1 MPAEKRR
8 KTEALAIVPERGD
21 PGQRRRDKIASLE
34 ARVNEQNG
42 SQSHIE
48 LDVAPSLETAAN
60 SGLSTV
66 SPKDILNVE
75 EHNVSSFD
83 GAVSAF
89 DAVDV
94 DFSLSGD
101 FGRLVYLTS
110 ITSISFTTEYLQ
122 DIQNQQ
128 TSLSVSIIPDNLTTS
143 PLPITNTPASSNT
156 FAGPDSQ
163 PSPFTFPLTPDV
175 NIDVPI
181 MATIRAFMSIA
192 SLLDIVPDIFNPL
205 ALHTSPPTPHPSLPL
220 NLHPVPAQILIPH
233 HPALDILPW
242 PSIREKLICM
252 LHLPS
257 SQRPPIARGTRGEP
271 IQRIIHDI
279 DDYTSGFRV
288 HGNTAGWSA
297 HHEMAEESW
306 EIGDTFYRN
315 WWFCV
320 DSKIILMTN
329 ARRRDRGEAP
339 LRLDDVGSQCN

>member
-101 FGRLVYLTS
+101 F
-110 ITSISFTTEYLQ
+110 

-181 MATIRAFMSIA
+181 MATI
-192 SLLDIVPDIFNPL
+192 
-205 ALHTSPPTPHPSLPL
+205 
-220 NLHPVPAQILIPH
+220 
-233 HPALDILPW
+233 
-242 PSIREKLICM
+242 
-252 LHLPS
+252 
-257 SQRPPIARGTRGEP
+257 
-271 IQRIIHDI
+271 
-279 DDYTSGFRV
+279 
-288 HGNTAGWSA
+288 
-297 HHEMAEESW
+297 
-306 EIGDTFYRN
+306 
-315 WWFCV
+315 
-320 DSKIILMTN
+320 
-329 ARRRDRGEAP
+329 
-339 LRLDDVGSQCN
+339 